1 VGVNINC
8 LKKREK
14 VLVACF
20 FPAAEMSLSAKH
32 FPARLIKPLS
42 RFLGFLGP

>member
-1 VGVNINC
+1 VNINHR
-8 LKKREK
+8 KKQEK
-14 VLVACF
+14 VLVSCL

-32 FPARLIKPLS
+32 FPAGSIKPLS